1 MTVTLNDLLH
11 YERRTDGNQS
21 KADVMDDDC
30 GDDMQEVAAIDIA
43 VYDRI
48 MEVEGRLEEME
59 RRLAFLERK
68 PKE

>member
-1 MTVTLNDLLH
+1 MTVTLNDLPH
-11 YERRTDGNQS
+11 YEL
-21 KADVMDDDC
+21 DDDC
-30 GDDMQEVAAIDIA
+30 GDEMQEVAAIDIA

>member
-1 MTVTLNDLLH
+1 
-11 YERRTDGNQS
+11 
-21 KADVMDDDC
+21 MDDDC
-30 GDDMQEVAAIDIA
+30 GDEMQEVAAIDIA

-68 PKE
+68 RKE